1 MTFARSHISLG
12 EQSVRFTSSDEQ
24 AIVISESENATHVAI
39 NLTLTSP
46 LVIEGETR
54 NELSLTVARNA
65 HAHVVL
71 DAPKIASILI
81 KLDPYADAHIY
92 VRGAQHEQALLNIA
106 VHEDARA
113 TLFVVGVDQEIN
125 LATDVELLGRDA
137 AFAYFALDFA
147 TTAKTNS
154 ALTIFHRVPH
164 TKSAQ
169 AFRGIYGGASRG
181 QFLGKV
187 VIDKGARASNA
198 AQLYKSILLSK
209 DAKAHV
215 MPQLEINNHDVAAT
229 HGASIGELDSNIL
242 FYLCSRGIKIA
253 DAKALMMMSMAND
266 ILDNID
272 DREIKASLSEEVA
285 AAISACEDA
294 HVA

>member
-1 MTFARSHISLG
+1 MTFARSHISFG
-12 EQSVRFTSSDEQ
+12 EHGFDFTSKDEKSI
-24 AIVISESENATHVAI
+24 AIADAPNATHVAI

-46 LVIEGETR
+46 LIIDGKTK
-54 NELSLTVARNA
+54 NALSLTFARNA
-65 HAHVVL
+65 RAHVVL
-71 DAPKIASILI
+71 DAREISSTSI

-92 VRGAQHEQALLNIA
+92 VKGTQQELALLNIA

-113 TLFVVGVDQEIN
+113 TLFVIGVDQQIN

-229 HGASIGELDSNIL
+229 HGASIGELDSTIL

-272 DREIKASLSEEVA
+272 DHEIKASLSEEVA